1 MTIAFIHKE
10 NFDEVKKEIQETM
23 KRNPDTKLII
33 LNLLADVHLLADL
46 HKEFRPALFSIV
58 NLLCITGVERLRRK
72 FQGMA

>member
-1 MTIAFIHKE
+1 MTVAFIHKE
-10 NFDEVKKEIQETM
+10 NFDDVKKEIHQIT
-23 KRNPDTKLII
+23 KQNPESKLII
-33 LNLLADVHLLADL
+33 LNLMADVHLLAEL